1 MSFEPFVSLAFKGQ
15 SCIRLDNGPDNDT
28 MSSTITRD
36 VTLYV
41 LTDI

>member
-1 MSFEPFVSLAFKGQ
+1 MIYEPFVSLNSKGQ
-15 SCIRLDNGPDNDT
+15 SCIRLDNGPDNNT